1 MYVDILSSAMDA
13 WVEELTGNAL
23 IEYALVCRAQLL
35 SLPTPSGNTASRA
48 LAAEIAYDRALIR
61 LCETHEIE
69 VAITNFSFPKPER
82 ARIERLLAVAGVD
95 LPALARARAAAQA
108 RAAAARSRA

>member
-23 IEYALVCRAQLL
+23 IEYALVCRAQLP

-61 LCETHEIE
+61 LCETHEID
-69 VAITNFSFPKPER
+69 VAITNFAFPESER
-82 ARIERLLAVAGVD
+82 VRIERLLAVAGVD
-95 LPALARARAAAQA
+95 LPALARA
-108 RAAAARSRA
+108 AAARPRA

>member
-13 WVEELTGNAL
+13 WVEELTGDAL

-35 SLPTPSGNTASRA
+35 SSATRSGSMASRA
-48 LAAEIAYDRALIR
+48 LASEIAYDRALIR

-69 VAITNFSFPKPER
+69 VAITNFAFPRSER

-95 LPALARARAAAQA
+95 LAALA